1 MNKGEWLGA
10 TCALAALYL
19 RGAPRSSSPTRR
31 AWPRVVDTLRR
42 HGPGLDQVAEVLAQ
56 AGHWHEAAL
65 LGDKHLLAWA
75 VDRVMADEVG
85 TVLDE
90 GYPVGWCRTLGTGA
104 PPAVWRA
111 GAWPTDLV
119 GVVGSRQLQAD
130 EHAWAQAIGAGVAR
144 LGRGLVT
151 GGAPGADRVALDAFL
166 SAGGQGRA
174 LVLLPCGWGTWEIP
188 PGVCTVALE
197 APGRPF
203 STAAAMERN
212 ALIYAAAGH
221 TVVVAARTGVGG
233 TWAGATDALRRRLG
247 VLGVR
252 GQGPT
257 AAALMHLG
265 AHALVPDPSLITG
278 ALPGFLAVR
287 AVPAQPQLYGWGQ
300 VHEPR
305 RDWAASQ
312 GRAEVG
318 GSV

>member
-19 RGAPRSSSPTRR
+19 RGAPRSSSPARR
-31 AWPRVVDTLRR
+31 AWPRVLATLRE
-42 HGPGLDQVAEVLAQ
+42 HAPGLGQLADVLAR

-65 LGDKHLLAWA
+65 LGDKNLLDWA
-75 VDRVMADEVG
+75 VARVMAQEVG
-85 TVLDE
+85 TVLDDD
-90 GYPVGWCRTLGTGA
+90 YPVGWCRALGTGA

-111 GAWPTDLV
+111 GPWPGDLV
-119 GVVGSRQLQAD
+119 GVVGSRQLLAD
-130 EHAWAQAIGAGVAR
+130 ERAWAQAVGAGVAR
-144 LGRGLVT
+144 MGRGLVT

-166 SAGGQGRA
+166 QAGGDGRA
-174 LVLLPCGWGTWEIP
+174 LVLLPCGWGSWDVP
-188 PGVCTVALE
+188 AGVCAVAVE
-197 APGRPF
+197 APGRLF

-221 TVVVAARTGVGG
+221 TLVVAARTGVGG

-252 GQGPT
+252 GQGPA

-265 AHALVPDPSLITG
+265 AHALAPDPSLITA

-300 VHEPR
+300 VQEEAG
-305 RDWAASQ
+305 DWVAAR
-312 GRAEVG
+312 GLR
-318 GSV
+318 

>member
-19 RGAPRSSSPTRR
+19 RGAPRLSSPARR
-31 AWPRVVDTLRR
+31 AWPRVLATLRA
-42 HGPGLDQVAEVLAQ
+42 HAPGLGQVTDVLAR

-65 LGDKHLLAWA
+65 LGDKGLLDWA
-75 VDRVMADEVG
+75 VARVMAQEVG
-85 TVLDE
+85 TVLDD
-90 GYPVGWCRTLGTGA
+90 GYPVGWCRALGTGA

-111 GAWPTDLV
+111 GPWPGDLV
-119 GVVGSRQLQAD
+119 GAVGSRQLEAD
-130 EHAWAQAIGAGVAR
+130 EHAWAQGVGAGVAR
-144 LGRGLVT
+144 MGRGLVT

-174 LVLLPCGWGTWEIP
+174 LVLLPCGWGTWEVSA
-188 PGVCTVALE
+188 GVCTVALE

-212 ALIYAAAGH
+212 ALIYAAASH
-221 TVVVAARTGVGG
+221 TLVVAARTGVGG

-252 GQGPT
+252 GQGST
-257 AAALMHLG
+257 ALALMHLG
-265 AHALVPDPSLITG
+265 AHALPPDAMAITD

-287 AVPAQPQLYGWGQ
+287 AAPSQPQLYGWGQ
-300 VHEPR
+300 VQETGVA
-305 RDWAASQ
+305 W
-312 GRAEVG
+312 GRAGEPVG
-318 GSV
+318 FGS